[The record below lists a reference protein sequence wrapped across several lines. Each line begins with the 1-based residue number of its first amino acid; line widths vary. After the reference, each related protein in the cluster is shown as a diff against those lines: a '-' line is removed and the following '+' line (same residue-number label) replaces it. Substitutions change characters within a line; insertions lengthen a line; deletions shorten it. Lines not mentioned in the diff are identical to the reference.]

1 MRELTARVRWATFG
15 CVCLLAAARSASARE
30 RLAVLIVADHA
41 PELADD
47 LTEIVIADLAERRDR
62 ELVGMREL
70 RSRLVDVLPPERL
83 GACVDDPACLA
94 RLGAAAGAAEAVIV
108 KVSPRSDGYL
118 LDLAL
123 TNTRTGKSE
132 ARVSTAVAPGFG
144 ALVGALR
151 AGLGELYAPR
161 LADARPPPAVASDA
175 GALAAAPIATVPAIA
190 TPSAI
195 ARGTGPRRVPRLI
208 PYAGAAATALAAVSF
223 SAAAVI
229 GTIATQDPSGAT
241 RAMAQ
246 SDLDRRE
253 SYATTAN
260 TLLAAGGILAIAAGA
275 AFAWWW
281 HGTRGN

>member
-1 MRELTARVRWATFG
+1 
-15 CVCLLAAARSASARE
+15 
-30 RLAVLIVADHA
+30 
-41 PELADD
+41 
-47 LTEIVIADLAERRDR
+47 
-62 ELVGMREL
+62 
-70 RSRLVDVLPPERL
+70 
-83 GACVDDPACLA
+83 
-94 RLGAAAGAAEAVIV
+94 
-108 KVSPRSDGYL
+108 
-118 LDLAL
+118 
-123 TNTRTGKSE
+123 
-132 ARVSTAVAPGFG
+132 
-144 ALVGALR
+144 
-151 AGLGELYAPR
+151 
-161 LADARPPPAVASDA
+161 
-175 GALAAAPIATVPAIA
+175 
-190 TPSAI
+190 
-195 ARGTGPRRVPRLI
+195 LI